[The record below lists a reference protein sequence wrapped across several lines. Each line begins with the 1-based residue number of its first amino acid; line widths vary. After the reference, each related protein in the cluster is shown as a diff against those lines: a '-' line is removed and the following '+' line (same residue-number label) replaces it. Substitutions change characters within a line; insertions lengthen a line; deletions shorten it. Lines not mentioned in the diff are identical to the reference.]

1 MFDASVMKSNHE
13 SLMAFA
19 KKKVKNMKV
28 PRHIWPRSFVYGM
41 NISVMKVL
49 KYSFFV
55 GLGLAILAYII
66 SPYWVLYRI
75 QQAYEHNQ
83 AGKISQ
89 YIDYDAV
96 KVSLK
101 PQLEQ
106 RFQHY
111 MGGDALPPSLQ
122 KWQVKL
128 SHTFSD
134 YALDMVLNPQ
144 TMMLLMQGKT
154 LSDLIQKQDLLGA
167 KSVLGSAQQV
177 WHEARSIQDTEKKG
191 LHALSTVDERAQ
203 VPKAVEQARS
213 RPQAHYTGWNRF
225 EVIVPH
231 EAEPNMQAEK
241 STRFIMQRRGLS
253 WKIIA
258 VQLP

>member
-1 MFDASVMKSNHE
+1 
-13 SLMAFA
+13 
-19 KKKVKNMKV
+19 
-28 PRHIWPRSFVYGM
+28 
-41 NISVMKVL
+41 MKVL

-55 GLGLAILAYII
+55 GLGLAILAYVI
-66 SPYWVLYRI
+66 SPYWVLHRI

-96 KVSLK
+96 RVSLK

-122 KWQVKL
+122 KWQAKL

-134 YALDMVLNPQ
+134 YAVDLVLNPQ
-144 TMMLLMQGKT
+144 TLMLLMQGKT

-167 KSVLGSAQQV
+167 KSVLGSAQNA
-177 WHEARSIQDTEKKG
+177 WHEAQSIQDTEKQNLYTLTAG
-191 LHALSTVDERAQ
+191 DERAQ
-203 VPKAVEQARS
+203 APNTVEHTRS
-213 RPQAHYTGWNRF
+213 RPQAHYTSWNRF

-231 EAEPNMQAEK
+231 EAEPNMQATP

-258 VQLP
+258 IQLP